1 LKIKCIICEQP
12 NKLILKEKNPPLRKN
27 NEALLKINKVGICG
41 TDFHAYNGNQP
52 FFTYPRI
59 LGHELASEI
68 IEIEENKR
76 GLKIGDKVVLVPFI
90 SCDIC
95 YACLNGNNNCCPNI
109 KVLGVH
115 IDGGMQEK
123 ISFPI
128 KNLLPAQNLN
138 DNEIVII
145 EPLSIGAHA
154 IKRASLKPDETIVVL
169 GCGPIGIGIMKIAKI
184 IGCKVISIDLNQNRL
199 DYVKKEIKVDFAIN
213 LNDNPI
219 EKIEKITK
227 GNMADSVFDATGNK
241 GALESGPSYLCHGG
255 KFILVGIYKGNLKF
269 NHPYIHSK
277 EITLLSS
284 RNATI
289 DDFKYVI
296 SIIDQFPTE
305 SFITNNINFTKLISN
320 FDNLINPENR
330 VIKATINFTE
340 SK

>member
-1 LKIKCIICEQP
+1 MKCIICEEP
-12 NKLILKEKNPPLRKN
+12 NKLILKEKKTPLRKN

-52 FFTYPRI
+52 YFTYPRI

-90 SCDIC
+90 SCDKC

-115 IDGGMQEK
+115 INGGMQEK

-154 IKRASLKPDETIVVL
+154 IKRASLKPNDTIIVL

-219 EKIEKITK
+219 EKIEEITK

-241 GALESGPSYLCHGG
+241 SALESGPSYLCHGG

-320 FDNLINPENR
+320 FDNLINPESR
-330 VIKATINFTE
+330 VIKATINFTK
-340 SK
+340 SN